1 LVSPNK
7 KSGERRLGIATEFLN
22 LLMRRGGNGAGRVP
36 WGEELAIVS
45 ANGGGLP
52 KTRVVI
58 VQSDSTLH
66 RAEVWGS
73 HTLVCD

>member
-1 LVSPNK
+1 V
-7 KSGERRLGIATEFLN
+7 
-22 LLMRRGGNGAGRVP
+22 GGNGAGRVP